1 MTKRVITVEPMVS
14 VEDAARLLVE
24 KRIGALPVTDGGTL
38 VGIVTETDVL
48 LLFVRAMGIL
58 EPSSRLDV
66 LLPDAPASLG
76 RMVHTI
82 ESAGVTVSSI
92 VTLASP
98 SLRLRE
104 AVVRVTTINPGPVIK
119 ALETEGYALRNPKRL
134 PANGRNRDMATITP
148 PTRQRGVKPSGPLW
162 LPRYLVVDAAAA
174 TMATIPVQMRSTDSS
189 RRCARV
195 RQSDYAL
202 TRIRTRITFRACD
215 KKTDAT
221 IRPHRL
227 ATEDCRGASGARRS
241 SSATRS

>member
-1 MTKRVITVEPMVS
+1 MLVKDIMQHDVACVRPETPLEEIVLLLQRRGVRHLAVLDHEELVGVISDRDLKSVLPGPVKRAETATGSGSGAVRAGDIMTKRVITVEPMVS

-66 LLPDAPASLG
+66 LLPDGPASFG
-76 RMVHTI
+76 RMVHAI
-82 ESAGVTVSSI
+82 ESAGAAVSSI
-92 VTLASP
+92 VTLANP

-134 PANGRNRDMATITP
+134 T
-148 PTRQRGVKPSGPLW
+148 
-162 LPRYLVVDAAAA
+162 
-174 TMATIPVQMRSTDSS
+174 
-189 RRCARV
+189 C
-195 RQSDYAL
+195 
-202 TRIRTRITFRACD
+202 
-215 KKTDAT
+215 
-221 IRPHRL
+221 
-227 ATEDCRGASGARRS
+227 
-241 SSATRS
+241 

>member
-1 MTKRVITVEPMVS
+1 MLVKDIMQHDVACVRPETPLEEIVRLLQRRGVRHLAVLDHEELVGVISDRDLKSVLPGPLAKPAATATGSGSGGVRAGDIMTKRVITVEPMVS

-82 ESAGVTVSSI
+82 ESAGAAVSSI
-92 VTLASP
+92 VTLANP

-134 PANGRNRDMATITP
+134 
-148 PTRQRGVKPSGPLW
+148 V
-162 LPRYLVVDAAAA
+162 
-174 TMATIPVQMRSTDSS
+174 
-189 RRCARV
+189 C
-195 RQSDYAL
+195 
-202 TRIRTRITFRACD
+202 
-215 KKTDAT
+215 
-221 IRPHRL
+221 
-227 ATEDCRGASGARRS
+227 
-241 SSATRS
+241 

>member
-1 MTKRVITVEPMVS
+1 MLVKDIMQHDVACVRPETPLEEVVLLLQRRGVRHLAVLDHEELAGIISDRDLKSVLPARVAKPGATAAGPGCGGLTAGDIMTKRVITVEPMVS

-24 KRIGALPVTDGGTL
+24 KRIGALPVTEDGAL

-66 LLPDAPASLG
+66 LLPAEPASFG

-82 ESAGVTVSSI
+82 ESAGVAVSSI
-92 VTLASP
+92 VTLANP

-134 PANGRNRDMATITP
+134 T
-148 PTRQRGVKPSGPLW
+148 
-162 LPRYLVVDAAAA
+162 
-174 TMATIPVQMRSTDSS
+174 
-189 RRCARV
+189 C
-195 RQSDYAL
+195 
-202 TRIRTRITFRACD
+202 
-215 KKTDAT
+215 
-221 IRPHRL
+221 
-227 ATEDCRGASGARRS
+227 
-241 SSATRS
+241 

>member
-1 MTKRVITVEPMVS
+1 MLVKDIMQHDVACVRPETPLEEIVRLLQRRGVRHLAVLDHEELVGVISDRDLKSVLPGPLAKPAATATGSGSGGVTAGDIMTKRVITVEPMVS

-24 KRIGALPVTDGGTL
+24 NRIGALPVTDGGTL

-82 ESAGVTVSSI
+82 ESAGAAISSI
-92 VTLASP
+92 VTLANP

-134 PANGRNRDMATITP
+134 
-148 PTRQRGVKPSGPLW
+148 V
-162 LPRYLVVDAAAA
+162 
-174 TMATIPVQMRSTDSS
+174 
-189 RRCARV
+189 C
-195 RQSDYAL
+195 
-202 TRIRTRITFRACD
+202 
-215 KKTDAT
+215 
-221 IRPHRL
+221 
-227 ATEDCRGASGARRS
+227 
-241 SSATRS
+241 

>member
-1 MTKRVITVEPMVS
+1 MLFRHQPHYFVRPPGPPWRGRALAPRSVRHLPVLDHEDLVGIISDRDLKSVLPSPVTKLAATATPAHSDGLTAGDIMTKRVITVEPMVS

-66 LLPDAPASLG
+66 LLPDAPASIG

-82 ESAGVTVSSI
+82 ESAGAAVSSI
-92 VTLASP
+92 VTLANP

-119 ALETEGYALRNPKRL
+119 ALEAEGYDLRNPKR
-134 PANGRNRDMATITP
+134 
-148 PTRQRGVKPSGPLW
+148 W
-162 LPRYLVVDAAAA
+162 L
-174 TMATIPVQMRSTDSS
+174 
-189 RRCARV
+189 
-195 RQSDYAL
+195 L
-202 TRIRTRITFRACD
+202 TA
-215 KKTDAT
+215 
-221 IRPHRL
+221 
-227 ATEDCRGASGARRS
+227 
-241 SSATRS
+241 